1 MVKGVTRRV
10 VVLKSPEP
18 KLYEQ
23 AIFLLR
29 EDGGQG
35 DDPSEQVLREAQQV
49 ANDYLQRASPEGKRQ
64 RRLED
69 VMYTLF
75 GGGLA
80 TCLWLLL
87 SQFL

>member
-10 VVLKSPEP
+10 IVLKSPEP

-29 EDGGQG
+29 EDGGEEG
-35 DDPSEQVLREAQQV
+35 DPSEQVFQEAQRV
-49 ANDYLQRASPEGKRQ
+49 ANDYLQRASPEGRRQ

-69 VMYTLF
+69 LMYTLF